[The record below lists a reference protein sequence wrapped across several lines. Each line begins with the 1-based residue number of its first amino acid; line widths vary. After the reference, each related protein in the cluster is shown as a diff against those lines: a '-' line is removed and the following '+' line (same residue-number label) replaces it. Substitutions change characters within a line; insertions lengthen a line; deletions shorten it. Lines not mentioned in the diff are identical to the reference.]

1 MRITY
6 LVYENAQ
13 NGRKLRI
20 ATKEEWSQIMEENR
34 GLPCDKRRYFIE
46 DTIDDLGEL
55 DRIYIESSKQEYDCW
70 HAADQRKRR
79 KRESSRGIEIVSMDF
94 ESYTSENCSLHGVVD
109 DGINWETQIVESME
123 MESLTLALSEW
134 QPWAIDILECYLAG
148 QKRECTKFLSLK
160 QNVSVQTIRARKRE
174 FEAFVLGYL
183 HLI

>member
-13 NGRKLRI
+13 NGHKLRI

-46 DTIDDLGEL
+46 DTIDDLGEM
-55 DRIYIESSKQEYDCW
+55 DRMYIESSKQEYDRW
-70 HAADQRKRR
+70 HADDQCKRR
-79 KRESSRGIEIVSMDF
+79 KRKSSRGVEVVSMDF
-94 ESYTSENCSLHGVVD
+94 ESYANESYSLHGVLVD
-109 DGINWETQIVESME
+109 EIDWENLIIEKME
-123 MESLTLALSEW
+123 IESLTLALSKW

-160 QNVSVQTIRARKRE
+160 QGVSVQTIRTRKRE

-183 HLI
+183 HLR